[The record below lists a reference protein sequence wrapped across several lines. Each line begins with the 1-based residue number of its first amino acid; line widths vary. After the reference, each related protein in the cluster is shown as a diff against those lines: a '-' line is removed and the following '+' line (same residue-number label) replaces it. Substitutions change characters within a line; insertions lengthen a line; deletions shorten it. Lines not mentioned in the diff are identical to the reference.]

1 MITNKTWGLRAA
13 IAAALVA
20 GAATGYGT
28 AASGVVAQVQAAAN
42 DEVRVLAPHSM
53 PASFADLAATVRPA
67 VVFISTTSVRP
78 TSGESMGPP
87 GGAFT
92 WPHLRE
98 RFAQRPVAGVGSGF
112 IVDPSG
118 VIVTNFHVIDG
129 AQTINVTLED
139 GSEHEATLVGADE
152 KTDLAVLRIDAGRD
166 LSSVNFGDSDAT
178 RVGDWVVAIGNPF
191 GLGGSVS
198 AGIVS
203 ARGRDIHAGPYDDY
217 LQFDASINRG
227 NSGGPLFNTLGQ
239 VVGVNTAIFSPSGG
253 NVGIGF
259 AVPASTAQSVVEQL
273 ADNGKVDRGWAGIRI
288 QPLTP
293 GIAKSLGLDKPKGAL
308 VAGIS
313 PDSPAATGGL
323 LRGDVIQTIQGRA
336 VDDVRQAVRTIGS
349 FRAGTEVVVRVWR
362 DGKLKEL
369 TLSLAA
375 APDTPDAVAQERSP
389 VESKGQLGVQL
400 ADLDAQARQA
410 WKVPRST
417 TGALVVAVA
426 PDSPAS
432 RGNLR
437 PGDIIVTVD
446 RAQVRDARAA
456 AAAIS
461 GRKAKDQ
468 PVLLLL
474 ERGGMA
480 RYVALEMG

>member
-1 MITNKTWGLRAA
+1 
-13 IAAALVA
+13 
-20 GAATGYGT
+20 
-28 AASGVVAQVQAAAN
+28 
-42 DEVRVLAPHSM
+42 
-53 PASFADLAATVRPA
+53 
-67 VVFISTTSVRP
+67 
-78 TSGESMGPP
+78 
-87 GGAFT
+87 
-92 WPHLRE
+92 
-98 RFAQRPVAGVGSGF
+98 
-112 IVDPSG
+112 
-118 VIVTNFHVIDG
+118 
-129 AQTINVTLED
+129 
-139 GSEHEATLVGADE
+139 
-152 KTDLAVLRIDAGRD
+152 
-166 LSSVNFGDSDAT
+166 
-178 RVGDWVVAIGNPF
+178 
-191 GLGGSVS
+191 
-198 AGIVS
+198 
-203 ARGRDIHAGPYDDY
+203 
-217 LQFDASINRG
+217 
-227 NSGGPLFNTLGQ
+227 
-239 VVGVNTAIFSPSGG
+239 
-253 NVGIGF
+253 
-259 AVPASTAQSVVEQL
+259 
-273 ADNGKVDRGWAGIRI
+273 
-288 QPLTP
+288 
-293 GIAKSLGLDKPKGAL
+293 
-308 VAGIS
+308 
-313 PDSPAATGGL
+313 